1 MKETRNRIGS
11 IDALRAFALLGI
23 LLVHT
28 ADLYFFPGAKIARHY
43 PSLIRHLFFVYLTF
57 VNIIENAMH

>member
-28 ADLYFFPGAKIARHY
+28 ADFYFFQ
-43 PSLIRHLFFVYLTF
+43 
-57 VNIIENAMH
+57 N